1 MKVRDVSRETND
13 DFQLSELE
21 DRAAALVEAAKKAG
35 ADHADAVVAASR
47 ATGVEVR
54 NGEIEETES
63 AENKAFSLRVF
74 VGKRSASISSND
86 PSDVV
91 ALAERAVSMAK
102 VSPED
107 EYAGLA
113 PQDLLATSKPDLD
126 LFDDTEISFDEMREQ
141 ALACEEAALAVEGV
155 TQSSGSSFG
164 RSLGGS
170 VLATSN
176 GFVGSYRASRCSLS
190 ATAVAGEGTSME
202 REYDFDSQRHKS
214 DLRDAVEIGHH
225 AGERAVKNLNA
236 KQVPTQTTTVV
247 FEPRMARSLVS
258 HIAGAINGA
267 SVARKTSFLRDRMGE
282 QVFSKNVSL
291 VDEPHLERGVASKP
305 FDAEGVAFGDL
316 SLINSGVL
324 EHWFLDCAAAK
335 ELGLTSNGRAN
346 RSGSGTSPGS
356 TNLTLQAGR
365 RNPQDIISELKEGF
379 YVTQLI
385 GQGVNLITGDYS
397 RGASG
402 FWIKNGEL
410 TFAVSEITI
419 AGNLTDMFQKMEPA
433 NDLDKRHGTN
443 TPTIVVEGMTLAGR

>member
-1 MKVRDVSRETND
+1 MSRDPNT

-21 DRAAALVEAAKKAG
+21 DRAAALVEAARKAG
-35 ADHADAVVAASR
+35 ADHADTVVAASR
-47 ATGVEVR
+47 AAGVEVR
-54 NGEIEETES
+54 NGSIEETES

-86 PSDVV
+86 PSDVA

-113 PQDLLATSKPDLD
+113 PQDMLATSVVDLD
-126 LFDDTEISFDEMREQ
+126 LFDDRDVSFEDMRDE
-141 ALACEEAALAVEGV
+141 ALACEEAALAVKGV
-155 TQSSGSSFG
+155 TQSSGASFG

-176 GFVGSYRASRCSLS
+176 GFVGSYRASRCSVS

-202 REYDFDSQRHKS
+202 REYDFDSQRYRS
-214 DLRDAVEIGHH
+214 DLRSAEEIGRI
-225 AGERAVKNLNA
+225 AGERAVKNLYA
-236 KQVPTQTTTVV
+236 KQVPTQTATVIY
-247 FEPRMARSLVS
+247 EPRMARSLVG

-267 SVARKTSFLRDRMGE
+267 SVARKTSFLRDRMDEKLFAEGI
-282 QVFSKNVSL
+282 NL
-291 VDEPHLERGVASKP
+291 IDEPHLQRGVASKP
-305 FDAEGVAFGDL
+305 FDGEGIASGDL
-316 SLINSGVL
+316 QLIKDGVL
-324 EHWFLDCAAAK
+324 QNWFLDCAAAN
-335 ELGLTSNGRAN
+335 ELGLKTNGRAN

-356 TNLTLQAGR
+356 TNLTLQAGKR
-365 RNPQDIISELKEGF
+365 SAQDMIGNLKEGF
-379 YVTQLI
+379 YITQLI
-385 GQGVNLITGDYS
+385 GQGVNLVTGDYS

-419 AGNLTDMFQKMEPA
+419 AGNLFDMFAKMEPA

-443 TPTIVVEGMTLAGR
+443 TATIAIEGMTLAGS